1 MLLVALVAATLAA
14 LVHVQFFVLESLRFT
29 RPAVWRRFLVTSQH
43 DADAIRPM
51 AFNQGWYNLFLAL
64 GVLAGVA
71 ATASGRTVAGA
82 SLIGF
87 AGACMA
93 GAGAV
98 LLATDRRF
106 ARAAAVQAAP
116 PLVALV
122 ALAAA
127 TL

>member
-14 LVHVQFFVLESLRFT
+14 LVHVQFFVLESVRFT
-29 RPAVWRRFLVTSQH
+29 QPAVWRRFLITSQR

-71 ATASGRTVAGA
+71 ATASGHTVAGG
-82 SLIGF
+82 SLIGL
-87 AGACMA
+87 ASACMA
-93 GAGAV
+93 GAGVV

-106 ARAAAVQAAP
+106 ARAAAIQAAP

-122 ALAAA
+122 ALAGT

>member
-1 MLLVALVAATLAA
+1 MLVVALLAA
-14 LVHVQFFVLESLRFT
+14 AAAALIHVLFFILESLRFA
-29 RPAVWRRFLVTSQH
+29 RPAVWRRFLVTSQR

-51 AFNQGWYNLFLAL
+51 AFNQGFYNLFLAL
-64 GVLAGVA
+64 GMLGGVG
-71 ATASGRTVAGA
+71 ASVWGGAVVGA

-87 AGACMA
+87 AGACMV

-98 LLATDRRF
+98 LVATDRRF
-106 ARAAAVQAAP
+106 ARAAVVQAAP

-127 TL
+127 